1 MQGNYTIQILS
12 IFTIGFAKLSI
23 LFFYRRIFVVS
34 RLRTVLNAYIWVVIA
49 WVLAFGLSTIFECH
63 PISAAWTELESDKY
77 FKCINLIKYFNA
89 LSISDALT
97 DLIIMILPI
106 PVIWRMQMPLRQK
119 IAVVAVFIGGG
130 G

>member
-63 PISAAWTELESDKY
+63 PITAAWTELESDKY
-77 FKCINLIKYFNA
+77 FKCINLISLK
-89 LSISDALT
+89 SGD
-97 DLIIMILPI
+97 
-106 PVIWRMQMPLRQK
+106 
-119 IAVVAVFIGGG
+119 
-130 G
+130 